1 MRWPEPRAR
10 GRSDPPHAPAPSH
23 PPPPP
28 HPSSPQR
35 ASLAALALAL
45 ATLAAGQAS
54 FADPA
59 PPPPPRSLVGA
70 AAAAGDA
77 PTPTPTGPPVNPFA
91 NQKPVKP
98 GSAAAPV
105 GGSDPAAPGGPDDPD
120 ADLVPGYKP
129 KPDKSGDVAAKDY
142 DFPVLWNPATIKH
155 AAVRYADGQV
165 NLTGY
170 LAYGNASDVVDAKRP
185 VVLVIPD
192 ADGIGNYEKWRA
204 HLLAADGYVAFVP
217 DMYGSGVLQG
227 PAMAVNTRA
236 QLAKTYVMSEGL
248 LKGRLMTALNA
259 VRTLPMAA
267 QGQVAA
273 AGWNFGG
280 FAALQLFRA
289 SGETDALQLV
299 AAFHPSPMSIVTSG
313 APMEPGA
320 ARLAVFA
327 GTDDVTVKQKD
338 VAAFKGELD
347 RAGARYTWTTYSG
360 VAAGF
365 GMRDLP
371 PRTDPAQKTG
381 YDAAAD
387 TAAWAAF
394 RVQLLQAFGLWAG
407 PDETPFSAAG
417 SKADWATG
425 FGGVTGLG
433 GAAGGEGTG
442 DDGAPIMPAKR
453 GGGGDDDA
461 PAAAAAA
468 PAPKRFADI
477 GGGGSGGAID
487 AKSSKVPP
495 ASV

>member
-1 MRWPEPRAR
+1 M
-10 GRSDPPHAPAPSH
+10 
-23 PPPPP
+23 
-28 HPSSPQR
+28 HPSSSTHTTQHTHTQR
-35 ASLAALALAL
+35 ASIAAALLAL
-45 ATLAAGQAS
+45 ATLTSGQAS
-54 FADPA
+54 FATDPPKPK
-59 PPPPPRSLVGA
+59 PPTLVGA
-70 AAAAGDA
+70 AAAAGA
-77 PTPTPTGPPVNPFA
+77 PPPAVAGPPANPFS

-98 GSAAAPV
+98 GPAAPPL
-105 GGSDPAAPGGPDDPD
+105 GGDPTAPGGPDDPD

-129 KPDKSGDVAAKDY
+129 KPDRSGDVAAKDY
-142 DFPVLWNPATIKH
+142 DFPVLWNPAAVKH
-155 AAVRYADGQV
+155 AAVKYFDGQV

-217 DMYGSGVLQG
+217 DLYGSGVLQG

-248 LKGRLMTALNA
+248 LKGRLMTAVNA

-267 QGQVAA
+267 QGQIAA
-273 AGWNFGG
+273 VGWNFGG

-289 SGETDALQLV
+289 SGETEALQLV
-299 AAFHPSPMSIVTSG
+299 AAFHPSPMSVATSG

-320 ARLAVFA
+320 ARLSVFM
-327 GTDDVTVKQKD
+327 GNDDLTVKARD
-338 VAAFKGELD
+338 VAAFKAELD

-371 PRTDPAQKTG
+371 PRADSAAKMG
-381 YDAAAD
+381 YDSAAD
-387 TAAWAAF
+387 VASWSAL
-394 RVQLLQAFGLWAG
+394 RVQLMQAFGLWAG
-407 PDETPFSAAG
+407 ADEKPFTSAG
-417 SKADWATG
+417 GRADWATG
-425 FGGVTGLG
+425 FGGVSGLG
-433 GAAGGEGTG
+433 GLAGGEGGDGGGGARG
-442 DDGAPIMPAKR
+442 DDGVPIAPPKPKPA
-453 GGGGDDDA
+453 DSAPAA
-461 PAAAAAA
+461 PAAAAAS
-468 PAPKRFADI
+468 PKRFADI
-477 GGGGSGGAID
+477 GGAATGGGGAAAVA